1 MALPDKSV
9 SIYWSRTV
17 PLLTRAESLR
27 LLASAQS
34 QLAQQDRKE
43 GDSHR
48 GSMG

>member
-1 MALPDKSV
+1 MALPDKPV

-17 PLLTRAESLR
+17 PLRTRAESLQ
-27 LLASAQS
+27 LLASAQNK
-34 QLAQQDRKE
+34 LPQQDRQK